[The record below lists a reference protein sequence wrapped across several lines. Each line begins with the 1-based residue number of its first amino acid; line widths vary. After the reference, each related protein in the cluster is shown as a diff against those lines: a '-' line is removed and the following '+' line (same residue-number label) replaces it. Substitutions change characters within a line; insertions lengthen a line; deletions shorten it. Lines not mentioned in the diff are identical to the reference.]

1 MSLSTPTPVIPCLY
15 PQVPAAR
22 GDAPPARWVPGAVA
36 VSLALASYALSWAGH
51 RLAGG
56 GATDCVLTDVW
67 QAAVFAI
74 ASLGTALPGL
84 ALGLAGS
91 LWGGAGR
98 LFSLLGFGLNAA
110 FCGVFYLR

>member
-1 MSLSTPTPVIPCLY
+1 MAI
-15 PQVPAAR
+15 
-22 GDAPPARWVPGAVA
+22 
-36 VSLALASYALSWAGH
+36 SLAVASYALSFAGH
-51 RLAGG
+51 GMSAGRP
-56 GATDCVLTDVW
+56 TDCVVTDVW

-110 FCGVFYLR
+110 FFGVFYLLWM